1 MKDLTTSIYTFE
13 DLIQGN
19 FLYVDKTEYIWQLV
33 KHVGES
39 YFLSRPR
46 RFGKSLTVSTLKAV
60 FEGKKELFKGLAI
73 YDKPY
78 DWKPC
83 PIIHL
88 DMNGRDFSTL
98 ESMEE
103 RYRQILREQAEIN
116 GVTLKETSSDTM
128 FHELIKT
135 LHEQKGDV
143 VLLLDEYDKPI
154 LNNISKENCSAF
166 LDALKIFYSVIKEK
180 NGMIRLAFITGVSK
194 FCHASLSSELNNLTD
209 ITMDTRFA
217 TMLGYTQEELEA
229 NFSDRLTILAGDHD
243 ELMQEIKRWYNGYRF
258 EENATTVYNPVSL
271 AKFFESGGKFNNYW
285 FSTGTPTFLLDLIM
299 KSKFELS
306 LSLNKPVSGA
316 FFDAFEVTDLDPMVM
331 LFQTGYLTID
341 RAERR
346 KIPFTSKAI
355 TEYYLHF
362 PNMEVEES
370 FNGSLLA
377 YCTNVRKHDTQEL
390 MLNLVTAVGTGNVD
404 GFMKL
409 FQSIFA
415 GIPYSLHVKDEHYYQ
430 TVFYVICDLLKLL
443 VQAEVCTN
451 DGRIDMMVAA
461 GEWIY
466 VIEFKLNKTAD
477 DALQQIENKDYALK
491 YRKEGHRIMLVGVNF
506 DFNAGNIF
514 QLAQRRILFLRPKTL
529 PLYMLLPTF
538 SSDKN

>member
-1 MKDLTTSIYTFE
+1 
-13 DLIQGN
+13 
-19 FLYVDKTEYIWQLV
+19 
-33 KHVGES
+33 
-39 YFLSRPR
+39 
-46 RFGKSLTVSTLKAV
+46 
-60 FEGKKELFKGLAI
+60 
-73 YDKPY
+73 
-78 DWKPC
+78 
-83 PIIHL
+83 
-88 DMNGRDFSTL
+88 MNGRDFSTL

-103 RYRQILREQAEIN
+103 RFRQILREQAEIN

-135 LHEQKGDV
+135 LHDQKGDV
-143 VLLLDEYDKPI
+143 VILLDEYDKPI

-209 ITMDTRFA
+209 ITMDARFA

-346 KIPFTSKAI
+346 QIPFTSKAI

-370 FNGSLLA
+370 FNGSLLT

-415 GIPYSLHVKDEHYYQ
+415 GIPYSIHVKDEHYYQ

-477 DALQQIENKDYALK
+477 DAMQQIENKDYALK

-506 DFNAGNIF
+506 DFNAGNISNW
-514 QLAQRRILFLRPKTL
+514 LKEE
-529 PLYMLLPTF
+529 YC
-538 SSDKN
+538 S

>member
-103 RYRQILREQAEIN
+103 RFRQILREQAEIN

-135 LHEQKGDV
+135 LHDQKGDV
-143 VLLLDEYDKPI
+143 VILLDEYDKPI
-154 LNNISKENCSAF
+154 LNNISKGNCSAF

-316 FFDAFEVTDLDPMVM
+316 FFDAFEVTDLDPMVI

-346 KIPFTSKAI
+346 QIPFTSKAI

-370 FNGSLLA
+370 FNGSLLT

-415 GIPYSLHVKDEHYYQ
+415 GIPYSIHVKDEHYYQ

-443 VQAEVCTN
+443 VQAEICTN

-466 VIEFKLNKTAD
+466 VIGFKLNKTAD
-477 DALQQIENKDYALK
+477 DAMQQIENKDYALK

-506 DFNAGNIF
+506 DFNAGNISNW
-514 QLAQRRILFLRPKTL
+514 LKEE
-529 PLYMLLPTF
+529 YC
-538 SSDKN
+538 S

>member
-19 FLYVDKTEYIWQLV
+19 FLYVDKTEFIWQLV
-33 KHVGES
+33 RPVGES

-60 FEGKKELFKGLAI
+60 FEGRKELFKGLAL

-78 DWKPC
+78 DWKTHPV
-83 PIIHL
+83 IHL

-103 RYRQILREQAEIN
+103 RFRQILREQAEIN

-135 LHEQKGDV
+135 LHDQKGDV
-143 VLLLDEYDKPI
+143 VILLDEYDKPI

-180 NGMIRLAFITGVSK
+180 NEMIRLAFITGVSK

-209 ITMDTRFA
+209 ITMDARFA

-346 KIPFTSKAI
+346 QIPFTSKAI

-370 FNGSLLA
+370 FNGSLLT

-415 GIPYSLHVKDEHYYQ
+415 GIPYSIHVKDEHYYQ

-477 DALQQIENKDYALK
+477 DAMQQIENKDYALK

-506 DFNAGNIF
+506 DFNAGNISNW
-514 QLAQRRILFLRPKTL
+514 LKEE
-529 PLYMLLPTF
+529 YC
-538 SSDKN
+538 S